1 MLAGGFDTGGFA
13 MCPDRGNLAYVAG
26 RGGGLKILDL
36 SGKLRLPTLS
46 LRSAANG
53 ILNLQLSMVALG
65 RPTGWNPPE
74 LHPVDFIHQRLGP
87 TATIPSLSATHREPV
102 ALLSRVRG
110 AHSVREMLERVYTVR
125 RAGTPSSAAAKA
137 CRERW
142 QQFAT
147 RGPVA
152 PAAGGVA
159 RSPARGRLRP
169 QRLRQAGSVGSI

>member
-13 MCPDRGNLAYVAG
+13 MCPDRGNLAYVAT
-26 RGGGLKILDL
+26 RRRAENPGLERQT
-36 SGKLRLPTLS
+36 SAAHFVSPVSSQWHSQPPTLDG
-46 LRSAANG
+46 SAG
-53 ILNLQLSMVALG
+53 KTYRLES
-65 RPTGWNPPE
+65 TE

-125 RAGTPSSAAAKA
+125 RAGRPRPQRPRLVGNGGSNSRRA
-137 CRERW
+137 
-142 QQFAT
+142 
-147 RGPVA
+147 GPVA